1 MHEKRLRSTGTGPAA
16 ILLIGALLG
25 GCAAAASPSP
35 SVATSPSSAA
45 SAASPSSPPTESLTP
60 SAGASAEASGGTAFH
75 VELVHATANAV
86 TVDVQDASASL
97 VKASSG
103 TPGDG
108 ASVEPYKLLVSNDNP
123 TTLRLT
129 WVGGPCDSAN
139 TLTIDTT
146 GRQFLLVQPECSGD
160 SIVNDRILIL
170 EFSRPIAAADVKA
183 SLQDGLDAPA

>member
-1 MHEKRLRSTGTGPAA
+1 MNQRLRSTGTGPAA

-25 GCAAAASPSP
+25 GCAAAASASP
-35 SVATSPSSAA
+35 SIPASPS
-45 SAASPSSPPTESLTP
+45 SAASPSSPPTESLAP

-75 VELVHATANAV
+75 VELVHATANTV
-86 TVDVQDASASL
+86 TVDVQDASAGL
-97 VKASSG
+97 VRASSG

-139 TLTIDTT
+139 TLTIDAT

-170 EFSRPIAAADVKA
+170 EFSRPIAAADVQA
-183 SLQDGLDAPA
+183 FLQDGLDTPA

>member
-1 MHEKRLRSTGTGPAA
+1 MNQRIWSTGAGPVA

-25 GCAAAASPSP
+25 GCAVAASASPSIP
-35 SVATSPSSAA
+35 ASPSSAA
-45 SAASPSSPPTESLTP
+45 SPTSPPTETHAP
-60 SAGASAEASGGTAFH
+60 SAGASASSEASGGTAFH
-75 VELVHATANAV
+75 VELVHATANTV
-86 TVDVQDASASL
+86 TVDVQDASAAL
-97 VKASSG
+97 VRASSG

-139 TLTIDTT
+139 TLTIDAT

-170 EFSRPIAAADVKA
+170 EFSRPITAADVQA
-183 SLQDGLDAPA
+183 SLQDGLDTPA

>member
-1 MHEKRLRSTGTGPAA
+1 MHEKRLLSAGTGPAA

-25 GCAAAASPSP
+25 GCAAAASASP
-35 SVATSPSSAA
+35 SIPASPS
-45 SAASPSSPPTESLTP
+45 SAASPSSPPIESLTP
-60 SAGASAEASGGTAFH
+60 SAGDSAEASGGAAFH
-75 VELVHATANAV
+75 VELVHATANKV
-86 TVDVQDASASL
+86 TVDVQDASAGL

-139 TLTIDTT
+139 TLTIDAT

-170 EFSRPIAAADVKA
+170 EFSRPIAAGDVEA
-183 SLQDGLDAPA
+183 FLQDGLDTPA